1 VGLGS
6 WGVKVKLVPKLAKVE
21 VKKAG
26 DGEDSRDLKKC
37 WTIKV

>member
-1 VGLGS
+1 M
-6 WGVKVKLVPKLAKVE
+6 PKLAKVE

-26 DGEDSRDLKKC
+26 DGEDSRDIKRC